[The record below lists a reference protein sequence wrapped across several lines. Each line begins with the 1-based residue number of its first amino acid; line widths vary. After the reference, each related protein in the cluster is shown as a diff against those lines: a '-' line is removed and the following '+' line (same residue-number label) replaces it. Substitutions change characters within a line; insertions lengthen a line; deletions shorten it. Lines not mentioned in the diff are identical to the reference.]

1 MNKRV
6 LVPLA
11 PGCEELEAVTIID
24 LLRRAGIEVVVAGL
38 GDDVITASRG
48 VRLLPDMSLD
58 EALKQDFDMVALPG
72 GLPGSDHL
80 ANDQRVTHILRSM
93 HESGRFI
100 GAVCA
105 APKVLARSGVLDGK
119 AATAYPGVLQA
130 ERHPRITGDAVTR
143 DGRVITSRSAGTV
156 MDFALELIEALVGR
170 EIRKKVEASLERNL
184 IPGPGPTLHET
195 VRKNGS
201 GL

>member
-1 MNKRV
+1 MSKRV

-38 GDDVITASRG
+38 SDGVISASRG
-48 VRLLPDMSLD
+48 VRLLPDMGLD

-80 ANDQRVTHILRSM
+80 ANDSRIVRMLQSM
-93 HESGRFI
+93 SASGRLV

-105 APKVLARSGVLDGK
+105 APKALARSGVLNGK
-119 AATAYPGVLQA
+119 MATAYPGVLQA
-130 ERHPRITGDAVTR
+130 EHHPNITGDAVTR
-143 DGRVITSRSAGTV
+143 DGRVITGRSAGTV
-156 MDFALELIEALVGR
+156 MDFALELIEALVGPETR
-170 EIRKKVEASLERNL
+170 LKVESSLERA
-184 IPGPGPTLHET
+184 
-195 VRKNGS
+195 
-201 GL
+201 